1 MWKGWGMKTFFITSL
16 LVLGCL
22 LASAPAATAQD
33 RADMKSCGDLAAA
46 DGLLIGDVLAR
57 NVTCSTAKKVA
68 RRLPGKCDPG
78 GSKASGSCSVRGFSC
93 LFARAAP
100 ELRFARCS
108 KPSDDDELFKTI
120 RFDYGS

>member
-1 MWKGWGMKTFFITSL
+1 MKTILPT
-16 LVLGCL
+16 VLIALGLL
-22 LASAPAATAQD
+22 LAGAPAASAQD
-33 RADMKSCGDLAAA
+33 RDDMKSCGDLEAGN
-46 DGLLIGDVLAR
+46 GLLVGDVLAR
-57 NVTCSTAKKVA
+57 NVTCPAARKVA

-78 GSKASGSCSVRGFSC
+78 GSRANGSCTVRGFSC

-108 KPSDDDELFKTI
+108 KASDGDELFKTI